1 VTTMYHSLCV
11 VSSVTF
17 GLEVFEVLF
26 SSIPDHG
33 LPDPAHPK
41 NPDLT
46 RSCDES
52 GTGRNFHL
60 NSKNNPTQPE
70 NYN

>member
-17 GLEVFEVLF
+17 GLEVLF
-26 SSIPDHG
+26 SSILDHG
-33 LPDPAHPK
+33 LPDPTHPK

-52 GTGRNFHL
+52 GTGRNFHS

-70 NYN
+70 NCN